1 MQIGFPTTLPGK
13 RFVSPFPL
21 SPQDHQIRSGYSS
34 ELTPLL
40 LVLEIGTYVG
50 YSAAGWSHAV
60 GADGGVMTLEFSPVY
75 ARDAR
80 ENFEKY
86 NIKNVHVIVG
96 DANET

>member
-1 MQIGFPTTLPGK
+1 
-13 RFVSPFPL
+13 
-21 SPQDHQIRSGYSS
+21 
-34 ELTPLL
+34 
-40 LVLEIGTYVG
+40 
-50 YSAAGWSHAV
+50 
-60 GADGGVMTLEFSPVY
+60 MTLEFSPVY